1 MTTSNNNSKTSI
13 MNFPFA
19 ELISTS
25 KVFLSRFDDYQQM
38 CVDKEKNEMTQ
49 FFVDSYNQLE
59 AIIFNLKAE
68 DVTDEIRNEI
78 RAIVKDTEKMACVQ
92 FCN

>member
-1 MTTSNNNSKTSI
+1 MTTSNNNNGTSI

-25 KVFLSRFDDYQQM
+25 QNFLSRFDDYQQM
-38 CVDKEKNEMTQ
+38 CADNGENEMTQ

-59 AIIFNLKAE
+59 EIIFNLKAE
-68 DVTDEIRNEI
+68 DVTDEIRNQI
-78 RAIVKDTEKMACVQ
+78 RSIVKETEKMACVQ
-92 FCN
+92 FSN